1 MSLTFWELTLGFA
14 SAWQV
19 AGGILAHPTD
29 PMDCSDP
36 EPLTRA
42 SVYASLSDP
51 DNVFHFSD
59 LLEAVSKRPELKS
72 ELADVLNIF
81 AYGNFSDYAGPW
93 GRKRLQVD

>member
-1 MSLTFWELTLGFA
+1 
-14 SAWQV
+14 
-19 AGGILAHPTD
+19 
-29 PMDCSDP
+29 MDCSDP

-59 LLEAVSKRPELKS
+59 LLEAVSKRPELNA

-81 AYGNFSDYAGPW
+81 AYGSFGDYAGPW
-93 GRKRLQVD
+93 GPKRLGVDQRSTVAWFDRCRSEKGHTTTDR